1 MRNNAL
7 CDSGAGVKGRSGRAE
22 AEMEGSM
29 KLPTGQARTGDDV
42 RSERIMAGFRMSA
55 AGPCRDAGLPEA
67 AKTDEPVAH
76 GCAAVASALGVRIGR
91 QLRRVGLSNRVESL
105 RRPGAEPG
113 DDQQD
118 GCQAWCLRG
127 WRPDCTG
134 DGGRSGKGTID
145 GQLVVGLSTGFRR

>member
-7 CDSGAGVKGRSGRAE
+7 CDSGAGEKGRSGRAE
-22 AEMEGSM
+22 ARMEGSM

-55 AGPCRDAGLPEA
+55 VGPCRDAGLPEA

-91 QLRRVGLSNRVESL
+91 Q
-105 RRPGAEPG
+105 PGG
-113 DDQQD
+113 
-118 GCQAWCLRG
+118 G
-127 WRPDCTG
+127 WDCRITLEMA
-134 DGGRSGKGTID
+134 DRERSPETTSRAADRHGP
-145 GQLVVGLSTGFRR
+145 Q